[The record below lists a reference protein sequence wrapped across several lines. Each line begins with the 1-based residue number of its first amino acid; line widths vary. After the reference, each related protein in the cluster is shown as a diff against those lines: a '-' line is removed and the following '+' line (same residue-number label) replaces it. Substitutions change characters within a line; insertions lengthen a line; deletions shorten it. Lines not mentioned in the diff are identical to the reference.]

1 MISITPFSKNLITIS
16 GDIGSGKSAVGK
28 AVAAAL
34 GFDYMSS
41 GAIQREEAAARNM
54 TILELNQFAE
64 THPEIDYAIDDRI
77 AHIGRTRDKLLI
89 DSRMAW
95 HFVPHSFKVFLVT
108 EPAIAAQRIMAALR
122 KNESYTDLAHA
133 VEEIKARRASESKRF
148 MQFYGV
154 DLTDQSQF
162 DLVID
167 TSNATIEAE
176 VAVVKRCFEA
186 WKKSE
191 NFERVWFFKH

>member
-1 MISITPFSKNLITIS
+1 MTSASPLSKNLITIS

-41 GAIQREEAAARNM
+41 GAIQREEAAVRNM

-77 AHIGRTRDKLLI
+77 AHIGRTREKLLI

-122 KNESYTDLAHA
+122 TNESYTDLAHA

-176 VAVVKRCFEA
+176 VEVVKRCFEA
-186 WKKSE
+186 WQKIE
-191 NFERVWFFKH
+191 RFERLWFFKA

>member
-1 MISITPFSKNLITIS
+1 MISASPLSKNLITIS

-77 AHIGRTRDKLLI
+77 AHIGRTREKLLI

-148 MQFYGV
+148 MQFYSV

-176 VAVVKRCFEA
+176 VEVVKRCFEA
-186 WKKSE
+186 WQKSE
-191 NFERVWFFKH
+191 HFERVWFFKH

>member
-1 MISITPFSKNLITIS
+1 MISASPLSKNLLTIS

-28 AVAAAL
+28 AVAATL

-77 AHIGRTRDKLLI
+77 AHIGRTREKLLI

-122 KNESYTDLAHA
+122 TNESYTDLAHA

-176 VAVVKRCFEA
+176 VGVVKRCFEA
-186 WKKSE
+186 WQKSE
-191 NFERVWFFKH
+191 HFERGWFFKT

>member
-1 MISITPFSKNLITIS
+1 VISASPLSKNLITIS

-77 AHIGRTRDKLLI
+77 AHIGRTGEKLLI

-176 VAVVKRCFEA
+176 VAVVKCCFEA
-186 WKKSE
+186 WQKTE
-191 NFERVWFFKH
+191 RFERLWFFKT